1 MVNSMF
7 TKMTHLP
14 SRLISAT
21 FACGLLF
28 SAAAWAQ
35 DDQPVDA
42 QASTEK
48 VREQPPAGGTPRDF
62 QLPAKTQYQ
71 LPNGLKITLVPY
83 GSIPKV
89 TVSAI
94 VMAGNLNEGSD
105 TWLADLTASLM
116 EEGTTSRSAEDVARE
131 AAEMGGNLGIG
142 VGLDQTFVTGEAL
155 AEFAPDMVS
164 LLADVMLNPALPA
177 DELERLRRDFLRN
190 LEVALNDPDTM
201 ALVAFRKALYGEHPY
216 GRLFPTA
223 EQLQAYTT
231 EQIRNFWEQ
240 NFGAQRTHVFVA
252 GMFDEAAVKA
262 AIEQAFGGWKTGPG
276 PLSMPP
282 VPNTERQYVELID
295 RKNASQSNVYLGLVT
310 ADPGQPDYVA
320 LQAANSMLG
329 GAFSSRI
336 TRNIREDKGY
346 TYSPGSALS
355 ARKQDAYWVQNAAIT
370 TDDTAAALK
379 EVYSEI
385 NRLRDEPP
393 SEEEMLATQNLM
405 AGVFTLQNS
414 TRQGIINVLNYVEL
428 HSLGDDYLTDYVS
441 RVYALTPAEI
451 SRVTTAYLKPDDMT
465 LVVVGDAARIGEQL
479 VPYLEPRP

>member
-1 MVNSMF
+1 MDKFSIVMGSRMTGWIFAAVLLF
-7 TKMTHLP
+7 TAG
-14 SRLISAT
+14 ISAQET
-21 FACGLLF
+21 
-28 SAAAWAQ
+28 
-35 DDQPVDA
+35 PVPDFP
-42 QASTEK
+42 ST
-48 VREQPPAGGTPRDF
+48 PPKGGTPKDF
-62 QLPAKTQYQ
+62 QLPEKQHYQ
-71 LPNGLKITLVPY
+71 LPNGLEVTLVPY

-89 TVSAI
+89 TISAI
-94 VMAGNLNEGSD
+94 VMAGNLNEGED

-116 EEGTTSRSAEDVARE
+116 EEGTSNRSAEEIAQQ
-131 AAEMGGNLGIG
+131 AAEMGGSVNIG
-142 VGLDQTFVTGEAL
+142 VGLDQTFVTGQAL
-155 AEFAPDMVS
+155 SEFAPDMVA
-164 LLADVMLNPALPA
+164 LLADILLHPALPA
-177 DELERLRRDFLRN
+177 EELERLRRDFLRN

-201 ALVAFRKALYGEHPY
+201 ALVAFRDALYGDHPY
-216 GRLFPTA
+216 GRLFPSV
-223 EQLQAYTT
+223 EQLQSYNV
-231 EQIRNFWEQ
+231 EQIRNFWDE

-252 GMFDEAAVKA
+252 GMFDEAAVSA

-276 PLSMPP
+276 PLAMPP
-282 VPNTERQYVELID
+282 TPNTDRQYVELID
-295 RKNASQSNVYLGLVT
+295 RKNASQSNMYLGLVT
-310 ADPGQPDYVA
+310 PDPSQEDYVA

-346 TYSPGSALS
+346 TYSPNSALL

-393 SEEEMLATQNLM
+393 SEEELLATQNLM

-414 TRQGIINVLNYVEL
+414 TRQGIINVLNYVDL
-428 HSLGDDYLTDYVS
+428 HGLGENYLTDYVS

-451 SRVTTAYLKPDDMT
+451 SRVTTEYLKPDDMT

-479 VPYLEPRP
+479 VPYLEPDR